1 VFPVERSVPL
11 WPRRPI
17 EILGCMKKSVASR
30 SREVIFPLYS
40 ALVRAQLEYC
50 VQFWTL
56 LFKRQG
62 SPRRS
67 PAEGHRDD
75 KGPGAPPIREKAE
88 RAGTPQ
94 PEED

>member
-1 VFPVERSVPL
+1 LYSVACNIPCISGIWVVFPVERSVPL

-50 VQFWTL
+50 VQF
-56 LFKRQG
+56 
-62 SPRRS
+62 
-67 PAEGHRDD
+67 
-75 KGPGAPPIREKAE
+75 
-88 RAGTPQ
+88 
-94 PEED
+94 